1 MSGLKRSAVVLML
14 ILASVSSAQTAQEN
28 LKKARTLVNQ
38 NKFAPGLKLVEKA
51 IAEAGNDLETT
62 LELLELQGVCNA
74 ALKKPAPAKLAFQK
88 LMSLSPAYNM
98 QRRGPPPVVK
108 AYAEAKAAAEAL
120 AILPAAP
127 DMSTGKISEIAV
139 EVKADPHKLAKT
151 IIFNYRVGAGKW
163 KVRALPAAMGRVAAK
178 VDAADKV
185 EWYAT
190 VLGANDAEMMRIR
203 NVDAPITHTY
213 QAPSR
218 AEPPAPVTVAAAD
231 APRREGEVQLTPAE
245 KPSDLELVESGR
257 RRAGWVAPVSV
268 TLIVAGVA
276 AGGVGTYFGLQSSS
290 ARRQF
295 ASATGASGGVVV
307 GTTRQRALELDSQAR
322 NGGLIANTLWISAGA
337 LVLTGIAVALFGPTE
352 AAR

>member
-1 MSGLKRSAVVLML
+1 MSGLMRSAGVLLM
-14 ILASVSSAQTAQEN
+14 ILTTTAAAQTAQEN
-28 LKKARTLVNQ
+28 LKKARTLVGQ
-38 NKFAPGLKLVEKA
+38 NKFAPGLKLVDKA

-74 ALKKPAPAKLAFQK
+74 ALKKAGPAKLAFQK

-98 QRRGPPPVVK
+98 NRRGPPAVLK
-108 AYAEAKAAAEAL
+108 IYAEAKASAEAL

-127 DMSTGKISEIAV
+127 DMTTGKISEIAV

-151 IIFNYRVGAGKW
+151 VIFNYRVGGAKW
-163 KVRALPAAMGRVAAK
+163 KVRAVPAALGRVPAK
-178 VDAADKV
+178 VDAVDKV

-190 VLGANDAEMMRIR
+190 VLGANDAEISRIR

-213 QAPSR
+213 QAPSAPVR
-218 AEPPAPVTVAAAD
+218 EPPPVVAD
-231 APRREGEVQLTPAE
+231 APVRVGEPQLTPADRH
-245 KPSDLELVESGR
+245 SDLEVIDSGS

-268 TLIVAGVA
+268 TLIVAGAAA
-276 AGGVGTYFGLQSSS
+276 AGIGTYFGLQSSS

-295 ASATGASGGVVV
+295 ATATGASMDIVL

-337 LVLTGIAVALFGPTE
+337 LVLTGVLVALFGPTE
-352 AAR
+352 AVR